1 MTVRLTREADADLV
15 DIFRHTRDE
24 FGVAQAARYRE
35 IIRHAFDMIDADP
48 MRAGTRALDQFG
60 PQVRQFHLG
69 SAAVR
74 KSGAAHIVIYHVG
87 EKSVRG
93 YVRRHLGP
101 LSSTGDPLGGLSLVE
116 GSLELRR
123 PIWKELSGAVFV
135 DFGQVSKRAFDLPF
149 GDLQFSRG
157 FGVNY
162 TTAVGPLSLYVGFPV
177 HPPHGDRPW
186 QINFSIGTFF

>member
-1 MTVRLTREADADLV
+1 LADSIGANKNLP
-15 DIFRHTRDE
+15 IFER
-24 FGVAQAARYRE
+24 FY
-35 IIRHAFDMIDADP
+35 
-48 MRAGTRALDQFG
+48 
-60 PQVRQFHLG
+60 
-69 SAAVR
+69 
-74 KSGAAHIVIYHVG
+74 SGG

-101 LSSTGDPLGGLSLVE
+101 LSSIGDPLGGLSLVE

-123 PIWKELSGAVFV
+123 PIWKELNGAVFV
-135 DFGQVSKRAFDLPF
+135 DFGQVSKRSFDLPF

-162 TTAVGPLSLYVGFPV
+162 TTPVGPLSFYVGFPV
-177 HPPHGDRPW
+177 HPPRGDRPW